1 MEKAQINLNEIIEKV
16 KIRFDDSDKLKI
28 FPSNQ
33 SFWKPSEILTMG
45 SFRSCHT
52 FLIPD
57 SYKRN
62 VAIENFNF
70 FMKGNVSW
78 MVHSP
83 GFVNRK
89 EIYSYNILEHS
100 AQKYKINFEVYHMLE
115 YTNQICDDEP
125 DYDKDKCIDDYVI
138 QESMNK
144 INCTWPFVK
153 NKNHICT
160 EDDSA
165 KKAWKIGRKGLK
177 NSKCSSPCNYLKAM
191 SIPVRKDKLEKIQ
204 IIQFLFP
211 ESIRVQRA
219 YYAYSGVSLIA
230 EIGGY
235 VGLFLGWSVYQIT
248 DVVEYSIQSLK
259 TKINNL

>member
-1 MEKAQINLNEIIEKV
+1 MEKAQIDLNEIIEKV

-100 AQKYKINFEVYHMLE
+100 AQKYKINYEVYHMLE

-125 DYDKDKCIDDYVI
+125 DYDKDKC
-138 QESMNK
+138 
-144 INCTWPFVK
+144 
-153 NKNHICT
+153 
-160 EDDSA
+160 
-165 KKAWKIGRKGLK
+165 
-177 NSKCSSPCNYLKAM
+177 
-191 SIPVRKDKLEKIQ
+191 SIVL
-204 IIQFLFP
+204 LLAC
-211 ESIRVQRA
+211 V
-219 YYAYSGVSLIA
+219 
-230 EIGGY
+230 
-235 VGLFLGWSVYQIT
+235 
-248 DVVEYSIQSLK
+248 
-259 TKINNL
+259 